1 MSNQVPTA
9 KVPRRVVTGLRDGKS
24 VFVSDAPVP
33 NAHVY
38 ASIPGFMTSVVWAT
52 VPVPPLPQRGQ
63 EGAPVG
69 TLITPPPGETRLMVV
84 TFPPDAVMGGA
95 GFDPERAELEQAQQL
110 PGLAER
116 FEAGNP
122 GMHTTDTLDYD
133 IVLDGEIW
141 LELDDGAE
149 VHLQQ
154 GDLVV
159 QCGTRHAWR
168 NRGARP
174 ATMAFVLVGARRS

>member
-1 MSNQVPTA
+1 MSSPIP
-9 KVPRRVVTGLRDGKS
+9 KVPKRVVTGVRGGKS
-24 VFVSDAPVP
+24 VFISEGPVP

-38 ASIPGFMTSVVWAT
+38 DSIPGFMTSVCWAT
-52 VPVPPLPQRGQ
+52 APVPQLPIGDWEAAR
-63 EGAPVG
+63 PG
-69 TLITPPPGETRLMVV
+69 TTITPPPGETRLMVV
-84 TFPPDAVMGGA
+84 TFPPDAVMSSPD
-95 GFDPERAELEQAQQL
+95 FDPNEAELEQARHL

-116 FEAGNP
+116 FEPANP

-149 VHLQQ
+149 VHLKR
-154 GDLVV
+154 GDVVV

-168 NRGARP
+168 NKGTRA

>member
-9 KVPRRVVTGLRDGKS
+9 KVPRRVLTGLRDGKS
-24 VFVSDAPVP
+24 VVVSDAPVA
-33 NAHVY
+33 NAHLY
-38 ASIPGFMTSVVWAT
+38 ESIPGFRTSVVWAT
-52 VPVPPLPQRGQ
+52 VPVPALPQSGE
-63 EGAPVG
+63 EGAPAG

-84 TFPPDAVMGGA
+84 TFPPDAVMSGG
-95 GFDPERAELEQAQQL
+95 GFDPEGAALEQAQQL

-116 FEAGNP
+116 FEPEAP

-149 VHLQQ
+149 VHLHK

-168 NRGARP
+168 NKGARS
-174 ATMAFVLVGARRS
+174 ATLAFVLVGARRS